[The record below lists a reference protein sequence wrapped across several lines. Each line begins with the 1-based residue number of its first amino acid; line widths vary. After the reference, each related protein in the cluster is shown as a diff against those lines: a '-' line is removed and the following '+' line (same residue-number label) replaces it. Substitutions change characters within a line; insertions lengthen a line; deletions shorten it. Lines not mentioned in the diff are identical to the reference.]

1 VDTILLE
8 FGTYQLTVKQSLLAS
23 ATVLLWVTFIF
34 LCKRKVFTFFS
45 FKDEVIKAELK
56 KLIIMVIHFFFVMIL
71 LQVLNLNLTLLSS
84 TSFNVKVIDIVLA
97 ALIVQAMRNLDTI
110 GVAMVNSSHEEQNV
124 LLSKPKSSGTRL
136 IHLILF
142 GIATL
147 LLVNIFDLN
156 KAYNLTIGT
165 DNQISIGLSNIIWA
179 ILIILI
185 ARLFYWI
192 ITVIFLQGF
201 YQAKNVDR
209 GVRFAL
215 NQLLGYVV
223 FAIGII
229 IALQHLGIN
238 MSLMWAGAAALLVGV
253 GIGLQQT
260 FADFFAGITM
270 LFERSVKIGDVLEL
284 ENFRGIVK
292 RIGLRTSVLITP
304 EEKRLVIPNS
314 KLTNNKVNNWSQSS
328 RGLRFSVQVGIAYG
342 SDTDLVKKILLN
354 VANKTSGILK
364 TPKPFVR
371 FDDFGDSALVFTLL
385 FFSKSYMHVENI
397 QSDLRFEI
405 DQRFKENNITI
416 PFPQRDVWMKT

>member
-1 VDTILLE
+1 MDTILLE
-8 FGTYQLTVKQSLLAS
+8 FGTYQLNVKQSLLAS
-23 ATVLLWVTFIF
+23 ATALLWVTFIF

-71 LQVLNLNLTLLSS
+71 LQVLNLNFTLLSS

-97 ALIVQAMRNLDTI
+97 TLIVQAMRNLDTI

-192 ITVIFLQGF
+192 ITVIFLQG
-201 YQAKNVDR
+201 
-209 GVRFAL
+209 
-215 NQLLGYVV
+215 
-223 FAIGII
+223 
-229 IALQHLGIN
+229 
-238 MSLMWAGAAALLVGV
+238 
-253 GIGLQQT
+253 
-260 FADFFAGITM
+260 
-270 LFERSVKIGDVLEL
+270 
-284 ENFRGIVK
+284 
-292 RIGLRTSVLITP
+292 
-304 EEKRLVIPNS
+304 
-314 KLTNNKVNNWSQSS
+314 
-328 RGLRFSVQVGIAYG
+328 
-342 SDTDLVKKILLN
+342 
-354 VANKTSGILK
+354 
-364 TPKPFVR
+364 
-371 FDDFGDSALVFTLL
+371 
-385 FFSKSYMHVENI
+385 
-397 QSDLRFEI
+397 
-405 DQRFKENNITI
+405 
-416 PFPQRDVWMKT
+416 

>member
-8 FGTYQLTVKQSLLAS
+8 FGTYQLNVKQSLLAS
-23 ATVLLWVTFIF
+23 ATALLWVTFIF

-71 LQVLNLNLTLLSS
+71 LQVLNLNFTLLSS

-97 ALIVQAMRNLDTI
+97 TLIVQAMRNLDTI

-238 MSLMWAGAAALLVGV
+238 MSLIWAGAAALLVGV

-342 SDTDLVKKILLN
+342 SDTDLVKKILLD

>member
-1 VDTILLE
+1 MDTILLE

>member
-1 VDTILLE
+1 
-8 FGTYQLTVKQSLLAS
+8 
-23 ATVLLWVTFIF
+23 
-34 LCKRKVFTFFS
+34 
-45 FKDEVIKAELK
+45 
-56 KLIIMVIHFFFVMIL
+56 M
-71 LQVLNLNLTLLSS
+71 
-84 TSFNVKVIDIVLA
+84 
-97 ALIVQAMRNLDTI
+97 
-110 GVAMVNSSHEEQNV
+110 
-124 LLSKPKSSGTRL
+124 
-136 IHLILF
+136 
-142 GIATL
+142 
-147 LLVNIFDLN
+147 
-156 KAYNLTIGT
+156 
-165 DNQISIGLSNIIWA
+165 
-179 ILIILI
+179 
-185 ARLFYWI
+185 
-192 ITVIFLQGF
+192 IFLQGF

>member
-1 VDTILLE
+1 MDTILLE
-8 FGTYQLTVKQSLLAS
+8 FGTYQLNVKQSLLAS
-23 ATVLLWVTFIF
+23 ATALLWVTFIF

-71 LQVLNLNLTLLSS
+71 LQVLNLNFTLLSS

-97 ALIVQAMRNLDTI
+97 TLIVQAMRNLDTI

-238 MSLMWAGAAALLVGV
+238 MSLIWAGAAALLVGV

-342 SDTDLVKKILLN
+342 SDTDLVKKILLD